1 MEKTIYCPT
10 CQNKVYFCLDGY
22 GRTPLHLHC
31 NNCNINIGVS
41 KSSKAKELLQKYHSP
56 NTWIEYY
63 NNAIQILNI
72 NGEYIINKTEV

>member
-1 MEKTIYCPT
+1 MEKTTYCPT

-22 GRTPLHLHC
+22 GYTPWHLHC
-31 NNCNINIGVS
+31 NNCQINIGAS
-41 KSSKAKELLQKYHSP
+41 KISKIEELLQKYHSP

-72 NGEYIINKTEV
+72 KGEYIINNTEA